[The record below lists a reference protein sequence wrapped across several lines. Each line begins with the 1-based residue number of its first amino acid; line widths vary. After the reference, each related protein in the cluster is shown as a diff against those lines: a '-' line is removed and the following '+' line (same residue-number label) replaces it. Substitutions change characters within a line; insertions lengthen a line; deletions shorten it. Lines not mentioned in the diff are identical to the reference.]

1 MKGWG
6 DRGARSS
13 GMEPWLDPFSSLSP
27 SITVS
32 WDSWINYFGIAI
44 KGKHQID
51 ISAAELAKARTEGL
65 NVVVS
70 QLTIRPRSSSNPD
83 CYLAFNDIF
92 KIPTKP
98 FCPLDRAVYAIT
110 LFTKKPSSLNALQT
124 VNMLQKIY
132 KKKEEYNKTQ
142 ITWLRRKDRQL
153 LTLGTNR
160 HSVDTRFAVRHT
172 NTDWALQIQ
181 MVTLGDEGIYEC
193 QVTSHPIQ
201 RSFTR
206 LKITEAYSIIP
217 GAPDLH
223 VKQGSSLRLECQLM
237 AATELPQY
245 VFWYRQGRMINY
257 DAEPGVKVELT
268 KSGSILMV
276 NKTKPTH
283 GGNYT
288 CKASNAKPAYV
299 MVHVIEEILDRS
311 VCNLKTCLPSRN
323 SQEIFPCL
331 LEVSLEISVSQRERG
346 GEASSHARWRQEEPQ
361 SSNFGEQLSG
371 FPTCGRQ
378 LEDTEFHEPL
388 PDVNHRLG
396 SFASWNTGTNSFR
409 GDGHTRRP
417 IRTTSRYKILR

>member
-1 MKGWG
+1 IL
-6 DRGARSS
+6 RNSI
-13 GMEPWLDPFSSLSP
+13 SLHAY
-27 SITVS
+27 
-32 WDSWINYFGIAI
+32 DSYFGIAI

-124 VNMLQKIY
+124 
-132 KKKEEYNKTQ
+132 

-299 MVHVIEEILDRS
+299 MVHVIE
-311 VCNLKTCLPSRN
+311 
-323 SQEIFPCL
+323 
-331 LEVSLEISVSQRERG
+331 G

-396 SFASWNTGTNSFR
+396 SFASWNSGTNSFR

-417 IRTTSRYKILR
+417 IRTTSRSYSRIRFTLKLLIREKEEGTKSGRKVGANDASIKDHKQKRRAL

>member
-1 MKGWG
+1 MKTLLILVGLLL
-6 DRGARSS
+6 
-13 GMEPWLDPFSSLSP
+13 EIHL
-27 SITVS
+27 
-32 WDSWINYFGIAI
+32 YFTESHA
-44 KGKHQID
+44 KHQQ
-51 ISAAELAKARTEGL
+51 E
-65 NVVVS
+65 
-70 QLTIRPRSSSNPD
+70 SSSKNIVEPLNGLEGKGD
-83 CYLAFNDIF
+83 DILEGPISEVVAQSGGKAVLPC
-92 KIPTKP
+92 KITDPGAGT
-98 FCPLDRAVYAIT
+98 
-110 LFTKKPSSLNALQT
+110 
-124 VNMLQKIY
+124 
-132 KKKEEYNKTQ
+132 

-299 MVHVIEEILDRS
+299 MVHVIEEEEKPAAMHGGDRRNLSPAILAS
-311 VCNLKTCLPSRN
+311 NFL
-323 SQEIFPCL
+323 
-331 LEVSLEISVSQRERG
+331 VSLLAAVS
-346 GEASSHARWRQEEPQ
+346 WRIP
-361 SSNFGEQLSG
+361 SFTSLY
-371 FPTCGRQ
+371 PT
-378 LEDTEFHEPL
+378 
-388 PDVNHRLG
+388 
-396 SFASWNTGTNSFR
+396 
-409 GDGHTRRP
+409 
-417 IRTTSRYKILR
+417 